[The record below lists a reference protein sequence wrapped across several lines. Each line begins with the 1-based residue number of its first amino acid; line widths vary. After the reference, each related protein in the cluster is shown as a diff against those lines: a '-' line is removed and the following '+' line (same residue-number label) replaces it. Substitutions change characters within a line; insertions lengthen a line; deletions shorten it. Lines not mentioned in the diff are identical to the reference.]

1 MAGATRDAV
10 IEDANEADHIETEE
24 DSFAEGIIKGLHD
37 FKEGRITRFKNV
49 EEMSDYL
56 RNL

>member
-1 MAGATRDAV
+1 MVGATREIV
-10 IEDANEADHIETEE
+10 IEDANEADHTETKE

-37 FKEGRITRFKNV
+37 FKEGRFTRLKTP
-49 EEMSDYL
+49 EEMAEHF